1 MNIEKKNV
9 AKRSSSRMLGI
20 NTKGLALSLLIC
32 GLTLTGCASN
42 PLSLSVNCPEPT
54 PLPVHLKESCLP
66 DVQDCSQ
73 EAQDWL
79 SDVKSWLETAQQNTT
94 Q

>member
-1 MNIEKKNV
+1 MNIEKRNG
-9 AKRSSSRMLGI
+9 AKRSNLRMRGT
-20 NTKGLALSLLIC
+20 NTKRLVLSLSIY
-32 GLTLTGCASN
+32 GLMLTGCASN